1 MKESKLDEIKEK
13 KMSYNIAVQ
22 RDGEVVYVS
31 TSKADAQEYMN
42 LSRSSLERM
51 LEEGCELQGFT
62 ADIAETSI
70 SASDKVLEAIQ
81 GTITQYQR
89 ELEHAQHEFD
99 VAKDTKCNTDKVF
112 REASKILNRKTRQLE
127 RYVQGFDDKRL
138 RSEKGD

>member
-1 MKESKLDEIKEK
+1 
-13 KMSYNIAVQ
+13 MSYIQIAVQ

-42 LSRSSLERM
+42 LSRASLERM
-51 LEEGCELQGFT
+51 LDEGCEIQGFT
-62 ADIAETSI
+62 ADFYVMSASI
-70 SASDKVLEAIQ
+70 SDKVVQAIQ

-99 VAKDTKCNTDKVF
+99 VAQHEFDVAQEKK

-127 RYVQGFDDKRL
+127 KYMQGLVR
-138 RSEKGD
+138 